1 MTKDSQQRAAGAAA
15 ALLVENDTIVGLGT
29 GATASYFILAL
40 VERVKT
46 EGLRIKAIPTS
57 KRSDQLAEAGG
68 IELTSFAKT
77 RRVDLTVDG
86 ADQIQ
91 RGTLHLVKGLGG
103 ALLREKIVAAA
114 SDRLVIIAESAKL
127 VDRLGGPIPVPVEVV
142 RFGWETTAARLAAF
156 GCEPKLRWPKDG
168 NEPLVTELGNYILD
182 CAFPPI
188 LDPAK
193 LEQDLSHTVGVVE
206 SGLFIGMADMAI
218 VGTSKGVETLTLKTG

>member
-57 KRSDQLAEAGG
+57 KRSGQLAEAGG

-103 ALLREKIVAAA
+103 ALLRE
-114 SDRLVIIAESAKL
+114 
-127 VDRLGGPIPVPVEVV
+127 
-142 RFGWETTAARLAAF
+142 
-156 GCEPKLRWPKDG
+156 
-168 NEPLVTELGNYILD
+168 
-182 CAFPPI
+182 
-188 LDPAK
+188 
-193 LEQDLSHTVGVVE
+193 
-206 SGLFIGMADMAI
+206 
-218 VGTSKGVETLTLKTG
+218 